1 MGLHEGSPRS
11 RILMDGEWR
20 HATWA
25 EYTKFP
31 LENLFALNEDL
42 LLKKQGY
49 SIPDLCT
56 LLTPLVSFGGLDEI
70 NLRAGETVVIAPVSR
85 LHYLWE

>member
-1 MGLHEGSPRS
+1 
-11 RILMDGEWR
+11 MDGEWR